1 MKHFDFQKTFSYILK
16 NNYLVISVKKIKSK
30 SNNTDIKQLKIFVS
44 SSLKKKRK
52 TVDHILT
59 AHLFSILL

>member
-30 SNNTDIKQLKIFVS
+30 SKNTDKTTENIFKFLS
-44 SSLKKKRK
+44 
-52 TVDHILT
+52 
-59 AHLFSILL
+59 

>member
-44 SSLKKKRK
+44 SSLKKKGK
-52 TVDHILT
+52 
-59 AHLFSILL
+59 LLIIF